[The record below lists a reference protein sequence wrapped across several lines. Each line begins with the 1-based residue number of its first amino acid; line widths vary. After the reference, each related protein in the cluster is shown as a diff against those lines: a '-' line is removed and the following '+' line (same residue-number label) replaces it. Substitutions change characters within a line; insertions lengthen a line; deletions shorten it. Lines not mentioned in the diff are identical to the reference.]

1 MLRRAPRR
9 FTALSDFY
17 WFSAAFRGKK
27 CLATALSSFLS
38 CLFYAPLLP
47 RISICECGYLILL
60 PLSYRHVYSSTE
72 GLLLII
78 IITHQSVICIKRL
91 LYYWA

>member
-1 MLRRAPRR
+1 
-9 FTALSDFY
+9 
-17 WFSAAFRGKK
+17 
-27 CLATALSSFLS
+27 

-47 RISICECGYLILL
+47 RISIFPECSYLILL

-78 IITHQSVICIKRL
+78 IITHQSVICIKPL